1 MGWGGINSVWG
12 VGVTDIYSLFYVA
25 DLHRLGVRLG
35 IDRFV
40 RVAELIAASS
50 LQMLATP
57 GRTHGYADVGMQ
69 PEGISFCP
77 QGVDEGLIGKG
88 DTWGG
93 LGWPYTAGTYGL
105 GEYLAA
111 VDSTSLTNSHLSTTS
126 PQ

>member
-1 MGWGGINSVWG
+1 M
-12 VGVTDIYSLFYVA
+12 GVTDIYSLFYVA